1 MNEIKITKGSLENA
15 ILKNGQFVSGYVRK
29 EEGSGSID
37 ASGYGAHAEGFVED
51 NISIIANGV
60 GAHAEGISTQA
71 LAAGAHAEGYYTKSI
86 GDYSHAEGQFTKAS
100 GQYSHAEGYYTTAS
114 ATAAHAS
121 GFYTIANR
129 LYETVIGKF
138 NAAGSEGDLFVVGC
152 GDSTA
157 SRSNAMRVN
166 AVDENDSQTIYW
178 YFNDDAYLK
187 YWGDDDRLLLN
198 HHDGHISID
207 SDGGLYMSESS
218 GDSYMWVYEGDV
230 GIQSSTINLRGVGGN
245 GTTVSVTGRVNATQG
260 FFQTSDINKK
270 NILGDI
276 DLQKAYDL
284 IDKCQEILYSLKD
297 DKSNKQEIGM
307 IAQEVNEFF
316 PELISKDNNG
326 YLSLDYSKLTV
337 IILKVMKDLIR
348 RIDKLE
354 NKD

>member
-1 MNEIKITKGSLENA
+1 
-15 ILKNGQFVSGYVRK
+15 
-29 EEGSGSID
+29 
-37 ASGYGAHAEGFVED
+37 
-51 NISIIANGV
+51 
-60 GAHAEGISTQA
+60 
-71 LAAGAHAEGYYTKSI
+71 
-86 GDYSHAEGQFTKAS
+86 
-100 GQYSHAEGYYTTAS
+100 
-114 ATAAHAS
+114 
-121 GFYTIANR
+121 
-129 LYETVIGKF
+129 
-138 NAAGSEGDLFVVGC
+138 
-152 GDSTA
+152 
-157 SRSNAMRVN
+157 
-166 AVDENDSQTIYW
+166 
-178 YFNDDAYLK
+178 
-187 YWGDDDRLLLN
+187 
-198 HHDGHISID
+198 
-207 SDGGLYMSESS
+207 
-218 GDSYMWVYEGDV
+218 MWVYSSEA
-230 GIQSSTINLRGVGGN
+230 GIQSSAIKLQGVGSN